1 MAQATAIFTQSAPG
15 KRQKTAA
22 ERKAEK
28 ARKQAELEDVD
39 PDQPWAL
46 EVVLISPAQPTHLG
60 HASWV
65 SMSGASTPVTLQ
77 KVSRLFAR
85 VEEASSL
92 YVAL

>member
-1 MAQATAIFTQSAPG
+1 MTCGAGDSIFTQSAPG

-46 EVVLISPAQPTHLG
+46 EVVLLSAAPPSSRYGHSKSGLDCVVLRHLPPAAG
-60 HASWV
+60 GRSV
-65 SMSGASTPVTLQ
+65 S
-77 KVSRLFAR
+77 
-85 VEEASSL
+85 
-92 YVAL
+92 